1 MVHYGSKE
9 SCFLHV
15 KSSMGI
21 LLKSEKKF
29 SIGKNSFIKKRLL
42 QEQRTRSSLKNYK
55 KKLFKK
61 KKTVESQ
68 FVKPHAQD

>member
-9 SCFLHV
+9 SCFLHG

-21 LLKSEKKF
+21 LLKSENLF

-42 QEQRTRSSLKNYK
+42 QEKRTRSSLKNYK
-55 KKLFKK
+55 KNYLRKK
-61 KKTVESQ
+61 RRWNHNS
-68 FVKPHAQD
+68 